1 MKGKFETFIQE
12 YKKGN
17 KTQGEMINNILY
29 RPLSYPMV
37 HLSAKL
43 GLTPNFITFISLL
56 CAFIAAIFFGL
67 GHVYLGALFFFL
79 RHYFDCIDGALARLT
94 KNFSKFGAMF
104 DAVGDG
110 VGVLAVL
117 IAIAIEQY
125 IRLGTSIVFLYLGLT
140 LVSNFIGLFY
150 HTSVKARYFK
160 HLRAGLQNDELTAK
174 TKHNSIVNSFGFD
187 SDAEVK
193 LNFLEKLVKKLTPFP
208 NIEQKMIH
216 NVDKHELSI
225 EEKQTK
231 FKDKLSFLPWMWSLM
246 AGASQVTATTIVA
259 LFNRLDD
266 VLWFTLIIG
275 WNLLAIPFSIIHW
288 ITFKRFSTEK

>member
-1 MKGKFETFIQE
+1 
-12 YKKGN
+12 
-17 KTQGEMINNILY
+17 MINNILY

-125 IRLGTSIVFLYLGLT
+125 LRLGTNLVFLYLALA

>member
-1 MKGKFETFIQE
+1 
-12 YKKGN
+12 
-17 KTQGEMINNILY
+17 MINNILY